1 MIDFPTLFLKWYQK
15 HVKVRFSYLLWHD
28 NFCKSPP
35 ADTAKFPATVP
46 EDSRVLRERRL
57 VFPTSDRLE
66 TWLIPSGTNRSRQY
80 HESTMV

>member
-1 MIDFPTLFLKWYQK
+1 MSRFVFRTCFGMIIS
-15 HVKVRFSYLLWHD
+15 VR
-28 NFCKSPP
+28 
-35 ADTAKFPATVP
+35 ARGTAKVPAEVP

-80 HESTMV
+80 HESTMVCLNLPPYHRF